1 MITLYGSTDNKNT
14 MRKIILTIVFAI
26 LTTTLTAQIV
36 EDNRERE
43 TITYVRTSHSFGML
57 HTIDNTYY
65 LKYRDTRYNYLITLE
80 DVTIGDLENYRAFR
94 KIVLESYNNSKN
106 GGRKRFSLNGV
117 DFVILTYS
125 KKLIRIEMTDGGI
138 STDAGIW
145 SIKRI
150 NKLLPKI

>member
-43 TITYVRTSHSFGML
+43 TITYVRYSNIFGML

-65 LKYRDTRYNYLITLE
+65 LKYKDTKYSYIISLNDI
-80 DVTIGDLENYRAFR
+80 TIGDLESYRAFR
-94 KIVLESYNNSKN
+94 KIVLESFNNPKGS
-106 GGRKRFSLNGV
+106 RKRFSLNGV
-117 DFVILTYS
+117 DFVVLTYS
-125 KKLIRIEMTDGGI
+125 KKYIRIEIADRGI
-138 STDAGIW
+138 SSAMGYW
-145 SIKRI
+145 SIKRV

>member
-43 TITYVRTSHSFGML
+43 TITYVRYSNIFGML

-94 KIVLESYNNSKN
+94 KIVLESFNNPKGS
-106 GGRKRFSLNGV
+106 RKRFSLNGV
-117 DFVILTYS
+117 DFVVLTYS
-125 KKLIRIEMTDGGI
+125 KKYIRIEIADRGI
-138 STDAGIW
+138 SSAMGYW
-145 SIKRI
+145 SIKRV